1 MAFSVSIG
9 DAIMLSKIAMQLGQA
24 FTSGRKSAQ
33 AEFLEVQNLLYT
45 LSKGLEML
53 ARQTPDGSEME
64 SKGPPNQA
72 SDKEDKE
79 MTELNHIIANCRET
93 LYHLE
98 SVVIKYSVLDAQI
111 VETRKNR
118 MRRWNDELFKNW
130 KKVIW
135 TTKGGDIG
143 ILKVTL
149 TAHINGLNLAV
160 SILNRKQGKAVHE
173 QVDMIHTKLEEI
185 YSWFTDN
192 LREKNTMVPQ
202 RQAYTPPDATN
213 NACVQGMSFAVYCE
227 RNARRLLI
235 CPHASFQDDWVSAK
249 VSTGPR
255 GIFKCCCEAVSVSNS
270 RPILPNSGPHSQD
283 LNFSLLPVSLLIR
296 DAGPG
301 YPRKWRLFAAS
312 LFSNAPEELELTG
325 INPSNIAEF
334 ERHVDR
340 LAVAQAV
347 HESRLGRND
356 MLIHCLPDDM
366 LGGIFSI
373 LDTKTTQ
380 EPSSHIIGVHFT
392 ANGRRFTQLTRSVQL
407 LHYRYLAAV
416 TIPSSASDVVGD
428 LAHQAHAEL
437 IFHCKAGT
445 SRYDDGQSELRY
457 VVHIIHSTTV
467 KRTAN
472 QRVISIV
479 DVFCMSESE
488 NAKVDEK
495 PRIKCSVVEVEFD
508 TRSSAER
515 FFINLEAMKEELFIL
530 YLQCPLS
537 GEQLVF
543 QWAAGNLMVRDFIF
557 RDAQLSMIMNS
568 LTGKYRLILVSACH
582 SVSVCVELPQD
593 FFQKTDS
600 EFNPVRISQNYLAWF
615 VEVGTEGTTVI
626 KQSMGFSFLPIDRG
640 PNQSLP
646 IIKRREP
653 REYLP
658 LLEND

>member
-1 MAFSVSIG
+1 
-9 DAIMLSKIAMQLGQA
+9 MLSKIAMQLGQA

-53 ARQTPDGSEME
+53 ARQMPDECETE

-72 SDKEDKE
+72 SDKDEE

-98 SVVIKYSVLDAQI
+98 SVVTKYSVLDAQI
-111 VETRKNR
+111 VETRKSR

-149 TAHINGLNLAV
+149 TAHINGLNLVV

-185 YSWFTDN
+185 YNWFTDN

-202 RQAYTPPDATN
+202 HQAYTPPDATN
-213 NACVQGMSFAVYCE
+213 NACVQGMTFAVYCE
-227 RNARRLLI
+227 HNARRLLI
-235 CPHASFQDDWVSAK
+235 CPHASFQDDWVSIK
-249 VSTGPR
+249 VSAGPR
-255 GIFKCCCEAVSVSNS
+255 GIFKCCCEVVDVSNG
-270 RPILPNSGPHSQD
+270 RPILPNSGPHSRD

-301 YPRKWRLFAAS
+301 YPRKWRLFVAS

-325 INPSNIAEF
+325 IDPSNIAEF

-347 HESRLGRND
+347 HELRLGRND
-356 MLIHCLPDDM
+356 MMIHCLPDDV

-373 LDTKTTQ
+373 LDIKTTQ

-392 ANGRRFTQLTRSVQL
+392 ANGRRFVPQLTRSVQL
-407 LHYRYLAAV
+407 LHYRSLAAA
-416 TIPSSASDVVGD
+416 TISSSALDAVGD
-428 LAHQAHAEL
+428 LAHQAHTEL
-437 IFHCKAGT
+437 IFHCKAGA
-445 SRYDDGQSELRY
+445 SRYDDEQSELRY
-457 VVHIIHSTTV
+457 IVHITHSTTV
-467 KRTAN
+467 KRTVN
-472 QRVISIV
+472 QRVISIA
-479 DVFCMSESE
+479 DVFCMSENE
-488 NAKVDEK
+488 NAKADEK
-495 PRIKCSVVEVEFD
+495 PRIKCSVVEVEFNA
-508 TRSSAER
+508 RSSAEQ

-530 YLQCPLS
+530 YLQYPLW

-557 RDAQLSMIMNS
+557 RDAQLSMIMNN
-568 LTGKYRLILVSACH
+568 LTGKYRLILISACH

-593 FFQKTDS
+593 FFHKTDS
-600 EFNPVRISQNYLAWF
+600 EFNRVRISQNYPAWF
-615 VEVGTEGTTVI
+615 VEVGREGTTVI
-626 KQSMGFSFLPIDRG
+626 KQSMGFGFLPIDRG

-646 IIKRREP
+646 IIKRRES
-653 REYLP
+653 RESLP